1 MKTFF
6 AIIYSFYLKPEGNK
20 DALFRAVLYVSGLI
34 WFNLFALIN
43 ILNVKHIPGLN
54 YSFSWLFIL
63 LCVIIVCSYFAFIH
77 GKKHLQILEAYKRK
91 SKQQKIFYKVI
102 LFLYAILSL
111 TIFIYTAVLVR
122 SINLS

>member
-6 AIIYSFYLKPEGNK
+6 AIIYNFYLKPEGKN

-43 ILNVKHIPGLN
+43 ILNVKYIPGLN
-54 YSFSWLFIL
+54 YSFYWLFIL
-63 LCVIIVCSYFAFIH
+63 LCVIIACSYFAFIH
-77 GKKHLQILEAYKRK
+77 RKKHLQILEAYNRK
-91 SKQQKIFYKVI
+91 SKQQKTFYKII

-111 TIFIYTAVLVR
+111 AILIYTAVLIR
-122 SINLS
+122 AINLS